1 MVRKLMLPLVVLT
14 LLSLPWMALAAEN
27 PQPQDKPL
35 ALDDCLRMGYANSQ
49 DLKLAGKNVDVAEEG
64 VKQAS
69 GSFWPTLKYALD
81 YQKASSGSVTYVP
94 TGTTTDGA
102 WKWQAIDMSDHSY
115 SGTLS
120 LNLSLYSGGK
130 LTKGLKVALL
140 KLASAKEDERAAKQ
154 KLTYNIKADFYSL
167 WLAEQE
173 LKVAKSSYDNLKQH
187 FEQVEKFY
195 KVGSKSKYEL
205 LQAEVAWKRRQPTV
219 IAAENSVDIAKL
231 NLATLIGMDK
241 NQELAISYDDSLLQ
255 VPDQITLTLQPL
267 LEDAY
272 QKRPEV
278 HQAIQNTQ
286 ISKLNT
292 AIAKAGYKPTL
303 SLSGTYGNDGDTSSV
318 NDWDNETWTLSVGL
332 SGLLFDGPTTLS
344 KIKEAKINE
353 QIAAIAD
360 TKTRDSIRQDVQTA
374 LQGLKE
380 DLSSINSNQANIDL
394 AKESLRMTEVRFEAG
409 MNTTLDLKDAQLS
422 LDEAADGY
430 YEGVSAYLTALAKL
444 DYVLGKD

>member
-1 MVRKLMLPLVVLT
+1 MLRKLILPLFIFT
-14 LLSLPWMALAAEN
+14 LLSFPWMVSAAEN

-35 ALDDCLRMGYANSQ
+35 SLDDCLGIGYSNSQ
-49 DLKLAGKNVDVAEEG
+49 DLKLAVKNLNIAEEG
-64 VKQAS
+64 VKQAA
-69 GSFWPTLKYALD
+69 GSFWPTLQYALN
-81 YQKASSGSVTYVP
+81 YKKTSSGSVAYIP

-102 WKWQAIDMSDHSY
+102 WKWQAVDTPDHSY
-115 SGTLS
+115 SGTIS
-120 LNLSLYSGGK
+120 LNLTLYSGGK
-130 LTKGLKVALL
+130 LTKNLKVALL
-140 KLASAKEDERAAKQ
+140 KLASAKEDQRAAKQ

-173 LKVAKSSYDNLKQH
+173 LKVAKNSYDNLKQH

-205 LQAEVAWKRRQPTV
+205 LQAEVAWKKQQPMV
-219 IAAENSVDIAKL
+219 IAAENSVEIAKL
-231 NLATLIGMDK
+231 NLATLIGTSK
-241 NQELAISYDDSLLQ
+241 NQDLKIGYDDSLLQ
-255 VPDQITLTLQPL
+255 VPDQITLSLQSL
-267 LEDAY
+267 LEEAY
-272 QKRPEV
+272 QKRPET

-286 ISKLNT
+286 IAKLNS
-292 AIAKAGYKPTL
+292 AIAKAAYKPTL
-303 SLSGTYGNDGDTSSV
+303 SLSGTYGNDGDTSAVSDW
-318 NDWDNETWTLSVGL
+318 NDETWTLSVGL
-332 SGLLFDGPTTLS
+332 SGLLFDGRTTLS

-353 QIAAIAD
+353 QIAAIQD

-409 MNTTLDLKDAQLS
+409 MNTTLDVKDAQLS

-430 YEGVSAYLTALAKL
+430 YEGISAYLTALAKL